1 MQDSKYKPSML
12 WWLALK
18 CFPIIFSPGN
28 ALVAMLLE
36 SGFTEGV
43 VCRIYK
49 FGLVVALE
57 DTFFEL
63 GHLMIFFQNLFYD
76 IIPLEQPLI
85 QGSYSACCEGFAV
98 KYWNIG
104 KGVLQRNG
112 RYKIFWILD
121 VIFSNERNDVRFVRD
136 SVIIWAYPI
145 AVVWLGYLHILQ
157 QVF

>member
-1 MQDSKYKPSML
+1 MTGIEV
-12 WWLALK
+12 
-18 CFPIIFSPGN
+18 FPHYLFPRQC
-28 ALVAMLLE
+28 LVAMLLE

-49 FGLVVALE
+49 FGLVALE

-98 KYWNIG
+98 SIGILESVFCRGMGDMKY
-104 KGVLQRNG
+104 
-112 RYKIFWILD
+112 FDILD
-121 VIFSNERNDVRFVRD
+121 VIFSNERNDVQFGT
-136 SVIIWAYPI
+136 VIIWAYPI
-145 AVVWLGYLHILQ
+145 AGVWLGYLHILH
-157 QVF
+157 QVS